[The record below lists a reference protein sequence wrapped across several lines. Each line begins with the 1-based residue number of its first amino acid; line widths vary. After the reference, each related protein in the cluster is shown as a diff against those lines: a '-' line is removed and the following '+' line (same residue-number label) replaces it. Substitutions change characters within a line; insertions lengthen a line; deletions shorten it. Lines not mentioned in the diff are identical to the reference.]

1 MLFNIAS
8 NLLDRVEAEESW
20 RPTIMVNA
28 QLPWSPNPCLV
39 DMVDYISTQNISI
52 IPDPSFPKGASL
64 RFAEFNRGIDD
75 EGNIK
80 KYLVKQAS
88 YGGTDLSITQSYV
101 NEYNHHSE
109 KRGYVEVERT
119 INCLFYN
126 FNTLYLLC
134 ICFNLG
140 YRERAR
146 TIRFQCVRGR
156 VTEAEP
162 KHFGDGLVQQSFTII
177 GQEHRKKT
185 SILTAA
191 VSFESQTKK
200 VKSVHPLAEIYQKTA
215 VTSSADDESSNDHK
229 LASVSVPDQ
238 TATLIRPS
246 LRNAAV
252 SSDTSASDQSSNDHK
267 TASDAVPDQTDIVLI
282 YPFRNAA
289 ISAAPSYAT
298 SVSSYDHAIDV
309 SKTNSMINI
318 PGVPVK
324 KRCGKRDLKLKKK
337 KLRKV
342 NQKNRS
348 TTPRAPT
355 TEKQCRF
362 RFIIFLCAVDN
373 KWYLSSSSHRE
384 TIDCCVHRFHVRT
397 SHLQLSKNDIDDNIC
412 LFIKNCVSENIA
424 PTAIRLIVQKQFDC
438 SIDNSTIRSIRND
451 LVQSVLDEDDDDPD
465 PTGMGP
471 AMKLISLFKKMPDV
485 SFTYVTHHIH
495 SGLVTYQRM
504 KKDTTLNSSGDI
516 IGKPTNAED
525 IGVSLD
531 AIDSWRRELTIGSD
545 EIMLGFAFV
554 HDDELR
560 YSHIFRNDFNLGRV
574 VFKVSALLSGI
585 HECTQNVWVWT

>member
-134 ICFNLG
+134 
-140 YRERAR
+140 
-146 TIRFQCVRGR
+146 
-156 VTEAEP
+156 
-162 KHFGDGLVQQSFTII
+162 
-177 GQEHRKKT
+177 
-185 SILTAA
+185 
-191 VSFESQTKK
+191 
-200 VKSVHPLAEIYQKTA
+200 
-215 VTSSADDESSNDHK
+215 
-229 LASVSVPDQ
+229 
-238 TATLIRPS
+238 
-246 LRNAAV
+246 
-252 SSDTSASDQSSNDHK
+252 
-267 TASDAVPDQTDIVLI
+267 LI

-324 KRCGKRDLKLKKK
+324 KRCG
-337 KLRKV
+337 
-342 NQKNRS
+342 
-348 TTPRAPT
+348 
-355 TEKQCRF
+355 
-362 RFIIFLCAVDN
+362 
-373 KWYLSSSSHRE
+373 
-384 TIDCCVHRFHVRT
+384 
-397 SHLQLSKNDIDDNIC
+397 
-412 LFIKNCVSENIA
+412 
-424 PTAIRLIVQKQFDC
+424 
-438 SIDNSTIRSIRND
+438 
-451 LVQSVLDEDDDDPD
+451 
-465 PTGMGP
+465 
-471 AMKLISLFKKMPDV
+471 
-485 SFTYVTHHIH
+485 
-495 SGLVTYQRM
+495 
-504 KKDTTLNSSGDI
+504 
-516 IGKPTNAED
+516 
-525 IGVSLD
+525 
-531 AIDSWRRELTIGSD
+531 
-545 EIMLGFAFV
+545 
-554 HDDELR
+554 
-560 YSHIFRNDFNLGRV
+560 
-574 VFKVSALLSGI
+574 
-585 HECTQNVWVWT
+585 